1 MQPAP
6 NQPSELASPTSLEL
20 DPRSLPPQAFFGMAV
35 KAGLSEAC
43 ARRWAGAVI
52 GNGLREPLEIM
63 NASQIA
69 RSFSHLV
76 GRPPAL
82 TLTEHQRS
90 PIDRFEKLLFE
101 TADGMW
107 IETVLI
113 PLEKEKRVSLC
124 LSSQVG
130 CVMGCT
136 FCATARMSQRRNLSS
151 WEILDQFIQ
160 ARAVVRSQGRTVTGA
175 VFMGMGEPF
184 LNFTNVITAAEW
196 MRFPIKDAISGKAI
210 TISTVGLVQE
220 IERFTDMDL
229 PFRLSISLGAA
240 TDEKRAL
247 LVPVAARTPVKRL
260 MQAAR
265 RHALTKQDRIN
276 LSYVCVS
283 GINVSEQDARDLAAL
298 IGDTPVRLDLI
309 DVTDTSGRYQPPS
322 AAELTIFRNALAE
335 HVRQPIVR
343 RYSGGK
349 DIRASCGSLAGAT
362 GNAHDGTSNSL
373 TASLVAISKTP
384 LS

>member
-1 MQPAP
+1 M
-6 NQPSELASPTSLEL
+6 
-20 DPRSLPPQAFFGMAV
+20 R
-35 KAGLSEAC
+35 AGLSEEC
-43 ARRWAGAVI
+43 ARKWASAVI
-52 GNGLREPLEIM
+52 GSGLRVPSEIM
-63 NASQIA
+63 ETSQIA
-69 RSFSHLV
+69 RHFSGLV
-76 GRPPAL
+76 ASPPAL
-82 TLTEHQRS
+82 RLAEHQRS
-90 PIDRFEKLLFE
+90 PADGFEKVLFE
-101 TADGMW
+101 THDGLW

-113 PLEKEKRVSLC
+113 PLEKEGRVSLC

-136 FCATARMSQRRNLSS
+136 FCATARMPQRRNLAS
-151 WEILDQFIQ
+151 WEILDQFMQ
-160 ARAVVRSQGRTVTGA
+160 ARELVRSQGRKVTGA

-196 MRFPIKDAISGKAI
+196 MRFPLKDAIAGKAI

-229 PFRLSISLGAA
+229 PYRLSISLGAA

-247 LVPVAARTPVKRL
+247 LVPVAARTPAKRV

-265 RHALTKQDRIN
+265 RHALTKKERIN

-283 GINVSEQDARDLAAL
+283 GVNVSEQDALDLAAL

-309 DVTDTSGRYQPPS
+309 DVTDPSGRFNPPS
-322 AAELTIFRNALAE
+322 ADELQQFRDALSR
-335 HVRQPIVR
+335 HLRQPVAR

-349 DIRASCGSLAGAT
+349 DIAASCGSLAGAPHIARDT
-362 GNAHDGTSNSL
+362 VTIPSRL
-373 TASLVAISKTP
+373 
-384 LS
+384 

>member
-1 MQPAP
+1 MQGAP
-6 NQPSELASPTSLEL
+6 QETLNLSLQGTTGL
-20 DPRSLPPQAFFGMAV
+20 DPRSEPPTIFFQNSMREGI
-35 KAGLSEAC
+35 SEEC

-52 GNGLREPLEIM
+52 GNGLYEPNEIM
-63 NASQIA
+63 HASQIA
-69 RSFSHLV
+69 RSFSHIV
-76 GRPPAL
+76 ARPPAL
-82 TLTEHQRS
+82 TLKQHHCS
-90 PIDRFEKLLFE
+90 PTDGFEKLLFQ
-101 TADGMW
+101 TNDGMS

-113 PLEKEKRVSLC
+113 PLEKEGRVSLC

-136 FCATARMSQRRNLSS
+136 FCATARMTQRRNLSS

-160 ARAVVRSQGRTVTGA
+160 ARGIVRSQGRKVTGA

-184 LNFTNVITAAEW
+184 LNFANVITAANW
-196 MRFPIKDAISGKAI
+196 MRFPIRDAISGKAI

-220 IERFTDMDL
+220 IERYTDMNL

-247 LVPVAARTPVKRL
+247 LVPVAARTPVQRV

-265 RHALTKQDRIN
+265 RHALTKKERIN

-283 GINVSEQDARDLAAL
+283 GVNVSEQDARDLATL

-322 AAELTIFRNALAE
+322 PEELKAFRDALAH
-335 HVRQPIVR
+335 HVRHPVAR

-362 GNAHDGTSNSL
+362 
-373 TASLVAISKTP
+373 P
-384 LS
+384 LLQDAV